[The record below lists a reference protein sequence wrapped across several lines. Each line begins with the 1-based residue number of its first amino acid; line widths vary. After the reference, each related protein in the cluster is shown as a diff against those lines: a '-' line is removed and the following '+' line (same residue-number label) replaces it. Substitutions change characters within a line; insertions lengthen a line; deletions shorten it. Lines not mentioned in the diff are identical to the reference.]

1 MRSLEIK
8 TAKCSPLNLNK
19 QSILPENIVA
29 IFALVQNPLKLDYI
43 EPLKMRKLS

>member
-29 IFALVQNPLKLDYI
+29 IFTSAKSLKTRLYRAF
-43 EPLKMRKLS
+43 ENA